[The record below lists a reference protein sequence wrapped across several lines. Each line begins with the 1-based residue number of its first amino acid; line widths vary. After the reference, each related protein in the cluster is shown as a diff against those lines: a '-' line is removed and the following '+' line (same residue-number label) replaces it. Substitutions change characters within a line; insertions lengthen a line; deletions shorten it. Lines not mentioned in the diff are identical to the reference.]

1 MPVEKTNPTLLKK
14 YIYEYSLITLAGCV
28 VFLFFQ
34 LADMNNFIRVNL
46 IEQKTEVIR
55 TIEKTNATIDK
66 NTEAI
71 KTFNQLQRE
80 QHK

>member
-1 MPVEKTNPTLLKK
+1 MMPVEKTNPTLLKK

-34 LADMNNFIRVNL
+34 LADMNNFIRVQL
-46 IEQKTEVIR
+46 IEQKTEVTR

-71 KTFNQLQRE
+71 KTFNQMQRE
-80 QHK
+80 RK

>member
-1 MPVEKTNPTLLKK
+1 MSIEKTNPTLLKK

-34 LADMNNFIRVNL
+34 LADMNEFIRRNL
-46 IEQKTEVIR
+46 IEQKSEVIR
-55 TIEKTNATIDK
+55 TTEKTNAALDR

-71 KTFNQLQRE
+71 KTFNQLQTQR
-80 QHK
+80 K

>member
-46 IEQKTEVIR
+46 IEQKSEVIR
-55 TIEKTNATIDK
+55 TTEKTNAALDR
-66 NTEAI
+66 NTEVI
-71 KTFNQLQRE
+71 KTFNQMQQRE
-80 QHK
+80 RK